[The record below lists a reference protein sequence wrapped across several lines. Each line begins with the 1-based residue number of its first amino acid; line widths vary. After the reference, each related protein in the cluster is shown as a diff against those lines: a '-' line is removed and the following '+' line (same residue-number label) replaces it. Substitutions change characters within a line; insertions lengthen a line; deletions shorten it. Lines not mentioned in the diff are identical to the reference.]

1 MKRNPRK
8 VRWTKAFRKASGKEM
23 TVDSTLE
30 FEKRRHI
37 PIRYDRELM
46 SKTLEAMSRVAE
58 IKKKREI
65 AFYNARMR
73 ASRKG
78 MSEKSSRNLKDRNVL
93 QREEHLK
100 PTIEAE
106 KLKGEEIRRIR
117 EVARE
122 KERGKGFMLRMG
134 RKVQVGVEMGKGKV
148 LCWVALVNLCE
159 FG

>member
-122 KERGKGFMLRMG
+122 KRERERVYVKNGKKGSSGSRD
-134 RKVQVGVEMGKGKV
+134 GKGKS
-148 LCWVALVNLCE
+148 ALL
-159 FG
+159 GGTSQSM